1 MKCVIVEDEKI
12 QALMLEKLLKEEG
25 IDVLTIENDA
35 EKAVEVIDAL
45 KPDVVFLDINLGAYD
60 GFYVIEN
67 TSYKPYIVYYCIFG
81 IRS

>member
-35 EKAVEVIDAL
+35 EKQL
-45 KPDVVFLDINLGAYD
+45 K
-60 GFYVIEN
+60 
-67 TSYKPYIVYYCIFG
+67 S
-81 IRS
+81 